1 MSVSLSG
8 VCSTHSGYCAGEG
21 IRVDIQI
28 PVHLGNLL
36 GGQKPCTQIKVE
48 KLNVCSRCNKTPVF
62 TQATVLVEASEL
74 TSRILSIMA
83 IYWEA
88 SSHAPR

>member
-1 MSVSLSG
+1 MHDSLFG
-8 VCSTHSGYCAGEG
+8 VCSIHSGYCTEEG
-21 IRVDIQI
+21 MRVDIQI
-28 PVHLGNLL
+28 PVHHGNSL
-36 GGQKPCTQIKVE
+36 GGQQPCTQMKVE